1 MNQEFKAFFRKL
13 TVFSAFIAA
22 LATLL
27 SFILPSGMITHA
39 MPFILLFFM
48 AHSLLFHKMATK
60 VIEKNLRR
68 FTNFYMVSTIARLFL
83 FLVIM
88 VLYGILNPKDAK
100 YFIVCFFVFYALFT
114 FFELYHILPQLR
126 QNQPKT

>member
-1 MNQEFKAFFRKL
+1 MNQAFKTFLRKL
-13 TVFSAFIAA
+13 TVFSSVIAA
-22 LATLL
+22 LSTVLFFTL
-27 SFILPSGMITHA
+27 PVGMVTQA

-48 AHSLLFHKMATK
+48 AHTLLFHRMATK

-68 FTNFYMVSTIARLFL
+68 FTNFYMISTIARLFL

-88 VLYGILNPKDAK
+88 ILYGILNPKDAK